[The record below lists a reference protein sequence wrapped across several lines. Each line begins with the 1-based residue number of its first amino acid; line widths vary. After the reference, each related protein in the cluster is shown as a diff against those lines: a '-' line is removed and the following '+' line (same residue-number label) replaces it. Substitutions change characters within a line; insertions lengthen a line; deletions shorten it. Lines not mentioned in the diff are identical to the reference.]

1 MSSSPKHLCIHGH
14 FYQPPRENAWLEVIE
29 LQDSAAPFHDWNE
42 RINYECY
49 APNAAA
55 RILDG
60 DEHIKKIVNNY
71 SKISFNFGPTLLSWM
86 HDHDP
91 ITYRRILEADK
102 ISAAARGGHGNALAQ
117 AHSHL
122 ILPLCNARDKRTQV
136 IWGIRDFEFR
146 FGRKPEGMWLAETA
160 ADTASLEVLA
170 EQGIRFTVLAPRQA
184 KGHRKIGEEDWTYY
198 GGIDVD
204 TTRPYWCHLP
214 SGKKIALFFYDG
226 NVSQGVAFEGLLN
239 NGAAFA
245 DRLSNAY
252 RTDRGEAPQLMHIAT
267 DGESYGHHHRFGEMA
282 LADCLDRLEQNPDIH
297 LTNYGE
303 YLEKFPPE
311 YEIQIHENSSWSCV
325 HGVERWRSN
334 CGCHT
339 GGHGDWTQ
347 AWRGPLRETLDWL
360 RDTLIPVYEREATP
374 LLTDPWAARDAYID
388 VVLHRRDN
396 SPGFLESHQR
406 RPVNKEE
413 QTRALRL
420 LEMQRNALYMYTSCG
435 WFFDEISGIETNQI
449 LQYANR
455 AIHYAAQVGGEQL
468 HEEFIRRLE
477 AAPSNVMKN
486 GAESYRQNVMPA
498 RVNLTRVAM
507 HFAASSLFEKYPDRL
522 EFFNYIAES
531 EVLERIQAGAQVLN
545 MGRMKLRSKVTFHE
559 QQFSFA
565 VVYLGQ
571 QNLIGNLRIDMDQEQ
586 FAELRTAAR
595 EAFELGNISDV
606 IGLMQEYFGSE
617 RFTIWHLFRD
627 EKRKILKRITSQAF
641 RRAEASV
648 QDIYEDNYQLMNAMD
663 NSGIPLPEA
672 WKNAVQFI
680 VNNKLQRF
688 FTHSD
693 FDVRRLKT
701 LLNEVKKWE
710 VEVTN
715 EQRFNLVAGEGIF
728 REVKRLL
735 DAEAPVAGQL
745 QRLNEALELLPE
757 TEVEINYWRSQNHYY
772 DALCD
777 YQEGRR
783 QFENPEWRRAFVHLG
798 HLLQI
803 RPFEELV

>member
-1 MSSSPKHLCIHGH
+1 MSNSPKHLCIHGH

-29 LQDSAAPFHDWNE
+29 LQDSAAPFHDWNA

-55 RILDG
+55 RILG
-60 DEHIKKIVNNY
+60 EGEHIKKIVNNY
-71 SKISFNFGPTLLSWM
+71 SRISFNFGPTLLSWM
-86 HDHDP
+86 HDHDR
-91 ITYRRILEADK
+91 ITYDRILEADRV
-102 ISAAARGGHGNALAQ
+102 SAAARNGHGNALAQ

-122 ILPLCNARDKRTQV
+122 ILPLCNERDKRTQV
-136 IWGIRDFEFR
+136 IWGIKDFEFR
-146 FGRKPEGMWLAETA
+146 FGRRPEGMWLAETA
-160 ADTASLEVLA
+160 ADTATLEVLA
-170 EQGIRFTVLAPRQA
+170 EQGIAFTVLAPRQA
-184 KGHRKIGEEDWTYY
+184 KGHRKIGEADWTYY

-204 TTRPYWCHLP
+204 TTRPYWCNLP
-214 SGKKIALFFYDG
+214 SGKRIALFFYDG

-245 DRLSNAY
+245 ERLSGAY
-252 RTDRGEAPQLMHIAT
+252 RTDRGDAPQLMHIAT

-282 LADCLDRLEQNPDIH
+282 LADCLERLDERDDIR

-303 YLEKFPPE
+303 YLEQHPPE

-347 AWRGPLRETLDWL
+347 AWRAPLRETLDWL

-374 LLTDPWAARDAYID
+374 LFNDPWTARDAYIE

-396 SPGFLESHQR
+396 SAGFLEAHQR
-406 RPVNKEE
+406 HPLTKEE

-468 HEEFIRRLE
+468 HGEFIRRLE
-477 AAPSNVMKN
+477 DAPSNVMAN

-498 RVNLTRVAM
+498 RVDLTRVAM
-507 HFAASSLFEKYPDRL
+507 HFAASSLFEQYPDRL

-531 EVLERIQAGAQVLN
+531 EVLERVQAGAQVLN
-545 MGRMKLRSKVTFHE
+545 MGRMKLQSKVTFHE
-559 QQFSFA
+559 QHFSFA
-565 VVYLGQ
+565 VIYLGQ
-571 QNLIGNLRIDMDQEQ
+571 QNLIGNLRIDMDQAQ
-586 FAELRTAAR
+586 FGELREAAR
-595 EAFELGNISDV
+595 SAFELGNLSDV

-627 EKRKILKRITSQAF
+627 EKRKILKRVTKQAF
-641 RRAEASV
+641 RRAEANV
-648 QDIYEDNYQLMNAMD
+648 QDIYEDNYQLMNAMT

-688 FTHSD
+688 FTD
-693 FDVRRLKT
+693 AVFDVRQLKT
-701 LLNEVKKWE
+701 LLREVKKWG

-715 EQRFNLVAGEGIF
+715 EQRFSLAAGEGIF

-735 DAEAPVAGQL
+735 DAETPATGEL
-745 QRLNEALELLPE
+745 SRLNDALALLPE
-757 TEVEINYWRSQNHYY
+757 ADVEINYWRSQNHYY
-772 DALCD
+772 RVLCD
-777 YQEGRR
+777 YKQGER
-783 QFENPEWRRAFVHLG
+783 QFEDPEWRRAFMQLG
-798 HLLQI
+798 QLLNMQTD
-803 RPFEELV
+803 